1 MDDIKE
7 QKVAN
12 KYNCDICDYSTSRK
26 YNFIKHKTTKKH
38 LMLTNVDTNT
48 TISRNYMCECGM
60 EYKHRQSLY
69 VHKKKCN
76 YLENEINNA
85 HNIVE
90 TKNSKKDVSKSE
102 LLDMIQS
109 MIPMMGGNTTNTINN
124 TINNN
129 INIQVFLDD
138 KCKDAMTIQ
147 NFAEKLTLT
156 LEDILQNKEGIH
168 IGVPNIVIKNL
179 KPIPFI
185 ERPIHFT
192 DEKNHTWMVKDAR
205 DGWTKDNGKTVIK
218 VTGTEITKRFQELW
232 NKKFPDWQKSEKMQS
247 IWLELV
253 KSVNE
258 PLDEVDI
265 ERALKKI
272 QSECAFKD
280 NNIKEIIS
288 FSNCNTNT

>member
-1 MDDIKE
+1 MNDKKE

-12 KYNCDICDYSTSRK
+12 LYKCDICDYSTSRK

-38 LMLTNVDTNT
+38 LMLTNVDTIAT
-48 TISRNYMCECGM
+48 KSSNYVCECGM

-69 VHKKKCN
+69 VHKKKCK
-76 YLENEINNA
+76 YLENEINNVN
-85 HNIVE
+85 NIVE
-90 TKNSKKDVSKSE
+90 KKNSKEDISKTE

-109 MIPMMGGNTTNTINN
+109 MIPMMGGNTITNTI
-124 TINNN
+124 TNN

-147 NFAEKLTLT
+147 NFADKLTLT
-156 LEDILQNKEGIH
+156 LEDILQNKEGMH

-179 KPIPFI
+179 KPIPLI
-185 ERPIHFT
+185 QRPIHFT
-192 DEKNHTWMVKDAR
+192 DEKNHTWMVKDER

-258 PLDEVDI
+258 PLDEADI

-272 QSECAFKD
+272 QSECALKD
-280 NNIKEIIS
+280 DDIKEITT
-288 FSNCNTNT
+288 FSNSNKNT

>member
-1 MDDIKE
+1 MNDIKE

-12 KYNCDICDYSTSRK
+12 LYKCDICDYSTSRK

-38 LMLTNVDTNT
+38 LMLTNVDTIAT
-48 TISRNYMCECGM
+48 KSSNYVCECGM

-69 VHKKKCN
+69 VHKKKCK
-76 YLENEINNA
+76 YLENEINNVN
-85 HNIVE
+85 NIVE
-90 TKNSKKDVSKSE
+90 KKNSKEDISKTE

-109 MIPMMGGNTTNTINN
+109 MIPMMGGNTITNTI
-124 TINNN
+124 TNN

-147 NFAEKLTLT
+147 NFADKLTLT
-156 LEDILQNKEGIH
+156 LEDILQNKEGMH

-179 KPIPFI
+179 KPIPLI
-185 ERPIHFT
+185 QRPIHFT
-192 DEKNHTWMVKDAR
+192 DEKNHTWMVKDER

-258 PLDEVDI
+258 PLDEADI

-272 QSECAFKD
+272 QSECALKD
-280 NNIKEIIS
+280 NDIKEITT
-288 FSNCNTNT
+288 FSNSNKNT